1 MPSVLS
7 VTSLTY
13 QMKEQPLL
21 SNISFQVMAKSSFG
35 IIGESGSGKT
45 TLGRLI
51 LGLLEPSH
59 GSIFLH
65 GKIFPSG
72 QQNERR
78 AIQAVFQHPL
88 ASFNPE
94 WTVRESILEPFRCH
108 RPILRCFPATSEE
121 DLIEALALAV
131 GVESRLFA
139 RLPHQLSGGQI
150 QRAAL
155 ARAISIEPDVIVM
168 DEPTTGLD
176 VVSRARIIELL
187 ERLQQTL
194 GVSFV
199 LISHDID
206 FIRRLCSEILV
217 LRDGHAVDLIDRLE
231 SGGSYTQR
239 FVEAGTW

>member
-1 MPSVLS
+1 MYPVLS
-7 VTSLTY
+7 VTNLTY
-13 QMKEQPLL
+13 QIKNQSIL
-21 SNISFQVMAKSSFG
+21 SNISFHVTKKASLG

-51 LGLLEPSH
+51 LGLLKPTH
-59 GSIFLH
+59 GLISLH
-65 GKIFPSG
+65 GKVFPSG
-72 QQNERR
+72 QRNERR

-94 WTVRESILEPFRCH
+94 WTVRESILEPFRQH
-108 RPILRCFPATSEE
+108 RPILRHFPATSEE
-121 DLIEALALAV
+121 DLMTALALAV
-131 GVESRLFA
+131 GVEEQLFD

-150 QRAAL
+150 QRAAI
-155 ARAISIEPDVIVM
+155 ARAISIEPDIIVM

-176 VVSRARIIELL
+176 VFSRAQIIELL

-194 GVSFV
+194 GVSLV

-206 FIRRLCSEILV
+206 FIRRLCSETLV
-217 LRDGHAVDLIDRLE
+217 LRDGRAVDLIDRLE
-231 SGGSYTQR
+231 SGGAYTQR

>member
-1 MPSVLS
+1 MSPVLS
-7 VTSLTY
+7 VTGLTY
-13 QMKEQPLL
+13 QIKEQSIL

-51 LGLLEPSH
+51 LGLLEPSQ
-59 GSIFLH
+59 GLISLH
-65 GKIFPSG
+65 GKVFPSG
-72 QQNERR
+72 QPNERR

-94 WTVRESILEPFRCH
+94 WTVRESILEPFRRH
-108 RPILRCFPATSEE
+108 RPILRHFPATSEE
-121 DLIEALALAV
+121 DLITALALAV
-131 GVESRLFA
+131 GLEAELFN

-150 QRAAL
+150 QRAAI

-176 VVSRARIIELL
+176 VVSRAHIIELL
-187 ERLQQTL
+187 EHLQQTL

-217 LRDGHAVDLIDRLE
+217 LRDGHAVDVIDRLE
-231 SGGSYTQR
+231 SGGAYTQR

>member
-1 MPSVLS
+1 MSPVLS
-7 VTSLTY
+7 VTDLTY
-13 QMKEQPLL
+13 QIKGQSIL
-21 SNISFQVMAKSSFG
+21 SNISFHVTKKASIG

-51 LGLLEPSH
+51 LGLLKPTH
-59 GSIFLH
+59 GLISLH
-65 GKIFPSG
+65 EKAFPSG
-72 QQNERR
+72 HRNERR

-94 WTVRESILEPFRCH
+94 WTVRESILEPFRRH
-108 RPILRCFPATSEE
+108 RPILRHFPATSEE
-121 DLIEALALAV
+121 NLITALALAV
-131 GVESRLFA
+131 GLEERLFD

-150 QRAAL
+150 QRAAI
-155 ARAISIEPDVIVM
+155 ARAISIEPDIIVM

-176 VVSRARIIELL
+176 VVSRTQIIELL

-194 GVSFV
+194 GVSLV

-217 LRDGHAVDLIDRLE
+217 LRDGRAVDLIDRLE
-231 SGGSYTQR
+231 SGGAYTQR

>member
-1 MPSVLS
+1 MSSVLS
-7 VTSLTY
+7 VTDLTY
-13 QMKEQPLL
+13 QIKEQSIL
-21 SNISFQVMAKSSFG
+21 SHISFQVMAKSSFG

-45 TLGRLI
+45 TLGRVI
-51 LGLLEPSH
+51 LGLLEPSQ
-59 GSIFLH
+59 GAVSLH
-65 GKIFPSG
+65 GKAFPSG
-72 QQNERR
+72 GKNKRR

-108 RPILRCFPATSEE
+108 RPILRHFPATSEE
-121 DLIEALALAV
+121 DLISALGLAV
-131 GVESRLFA
+131 GVEARLFD

-150 QRAAL
+150 QRAAI

-176 VVSRARIIELL
+176 VVSRAHIIELL

-217 LRDGHAVDLIDRLE
+217 LRDGRAVDLIDRLE

>member
-1 MPSVLS
+1 MSPVLS
-7 VTSLTY
+7 VTDLTY
-13 QMKEQPLL
+13 QIKGQSIL
-21 SNISFQVMAKSSFG
+21 SNISFHVTKKASIG

-51 LGLLEPSH
+51 LGLLKPTH
-59 GSIFLH
+59 GLISLH
-65 GKIFPSG
+65 EKAFPSRHR
-72 QQNERR
+72 NERR

-94 WTVRESILEPFRCH
+94 WTVRESILEPFRRH
-108 RPILRCFPATSEE
+108 RPILRHFPATSEE
-121 DLIEALALAV
+121 NLITALALAV
-131 GVESRLFA
+131 GVEEQLFD
-139 RLPHQLSGGQI
+139 RVPHQLSGGQI
-150 QRAAL
+150 QRAAI
-155 ARAISIEPDVIVM
+155 ARAISIEPDIIVM

-176 VVSRARIIELL
+176 VVSRAQIIELL

-194 GVSFV
+194 GVSLV

-217 LRDGHAVDLIDRLE
+217 LRDGRAVDLIDRLE
-231 SGGSYTQR
+231 SGGAYTQR

>member
-7 VTSLTY
+7 VTNLTY
-13 QMKEQPLL
+13 QIKEQSIL
-21 SNISFQVMAKSSFG
+21 SNISFQVIEKSSFG

-51 LGLLEPSH
+51 LGLLKPTH
-59 GSIFLH
+59 GLIFLQ
-65 GKIFPSG
+65 GKPFPSG
-72 QQNERR
+72 QQNERQ

-108 RPILRCFPATSEE
+108 RPILRHFPATSED
-121 DLIEALALAV
+121 DLITALAHAV
-131 GVESRLFA
+131 GLEARLFD

-150 QRAAL
+150 QRAAI
-155 ARAISIEPDVIVM
+155 ARAISIEPDMIVM

-176 VVSRARIIELL
+176 VVSRAHIIELL

-217 LRDGHAVDLIDRLE
+217 LRDGHAVDVIDRLE

>member
-1 MPSVLS
+1 MSPVLS
-7 VTSLTY
+7 VTDLTY
-13 QMKEQPLL
+13 QIKDQPIL
-21 SNISFQVMAKSSFG
+21 SNISFHVTKKASLG

-51 LGLLEPSH
+51 LGLLKPTH
-59 GSIFLH
+59 GLISLH
-65 GKIFPSG
+65 GQAFPSG
-72 QQNERR
+72 HRNERR

-94 WTVRESILEPFRCH
+94 WTVRESILEPFRRH
-108 RPILRCFPATSEE
+108 RPILRHFPATSEE
-121 DLIEALALAV
+121 NLMTALALAV
-131 GVESRLFA
+131 GVEERLFD

-150 QRAAL
+150 QRAAI
-155 ARAISIEPDVIVM
+155 ARAISIEPDIIVM

-176 VVSRARIIELL
+176 VVSRAQIIELL

-194 GVSFV
+194 GVSLV

-206 FIRRLCSEILV
+206 FIRRLCSETLV
-217 LRDGHAVDLIDRLE
+217 LRDGRAVDLIDRLE
-231 SGGSYTQR
+231 SGSAYTQR

>member
-1 MPSVLS
+1 M
-7 VTSLTY
+7 
-13 QMKEQPLL
+13 
-21 SNISFQVMAKSSFG
+21 SNISFHVTKKASLG

-51 LGLLEPSH
+51 LGLLKPTH
-59 GSIFLH
+59 GLISLH
-65 GKIFPSG
+65 GKGFPSG
-72 QQNERR
+72 QRNERR

-94 WTVRESILEPFRCH
+94 WTVRESILEPFHQH
-108 RPILRCFPATSEE
+108 RPILRHFPATSEE
-121 DLIEALALAV
+121 DLMTALALAV
-131 GVESRLFA
+131 GVEEQLFD

-150 QRAAL
+150 QRAAI
-155 ARAISIEPDVIVM
+155 ARAISIEPDIIVM

-176 VVSRARIIELL
+176 VVSRAQIIELL
-187 ERLQQTL
+187 ERLQQKL
-194 GVSFV
+194 GVSLV

-217 LRDGHAVDLIDRLE
+217 LRDGRAVDLIDRLE
-231 SGGSYTQR
+231 SGGAYTQL